1 VLPLSTVL
9 SSLVNFL
16 LALPVFLVVALASG
30 HRLTEALL
38 LLPVVIVIQTV
49 FSAGIAFFLAT
60 LNVYYRDTQFILEL
74 GMLALFFLT
83 PIWYDLSTVTTSSN
97 GVWLRRLNPMASIV
111 NMYQDLMYKGVA
123 TNADFI
129 LRTAATA
136 TATSF
141 TAQKPPADEGPA
153 WWKPPSRLSAGR
165 RIRRASRAASMVAP
179 VASRIVSRS
188 SSAGTSDGST
198 PKMAASDSGRESDSR
213 CSGVWTRPSSSKV
226 ARRGVR
232 KQRGPSIPDA
242 RSHQAAKSA
251 RRGSSPA
258 ETSMPESGSRK
269 RGS

>member
-1 VLPLSTVL
+1 MRGLIADAREIWSYRSLLYMLVVRDIKSRYRNSVLGVLWSFLQPLGMMLVMTLVSGVVNASTRPNWHIYVLSGLLAWNFFSASVVSGAGSVIANAALVKKIYFPRAVLPLSTVL
-9 SSLVNFL
+9 SSLVNFV
-16 LALPVFLVVALASG
+16 LALPVFLAVALVSG
-30 HRLTEALL
+30 HRLTDALL

-136 TATSF
+136 LVVLVAGYLVF
-141 TAQKPPADEGPA
+141 
-153 WWKPPSRLSAGR
+153 RRYSANFGEE
-165 RIRRASRAASMVAP
+165 V
-179 VASRIVSRS
+179 
-188 SSAGTSDGST
+188 
-198 PKMAASDSGRESDSR
+198 
-213 CSGVWTRPSSSKV
+213 
-226 ARRGVR
+226 
-232 KQRGPSIPDA
+232 
-242 RSHQAAKSA
+242 
-251 RRGSSPA
+251 
-258 ETSMPESGSRK
+258 
-269 RGS
+269 

>member
-1 VLPLSTVL
+1 MRGLVADAREIWSYRSLLYMLVVRDIKSRYRNSVLGVLWSFLQPLGMMLVMTLVSGVVNASTRPNWHVYVLAGLLAWNFFSASVVSGTGSVIANAALVKKIYFPRAVLPLSTVL

-38 LLPVVIVIQTV
+38 LLPVVIAIQTV

-129 LRTAATA
+129 LRTAVTA
-136 TATSF
+136 LIVLVAGYLVF
-141 TAQKPPADEGPA
+141 
-153 WWKPPSRLSAGR
+153 RRYSANFGEE
-165 RIRRASRAASMVAP
+165 V
-179 VASRIVSRS
+179 
-188 SSAGTSDGST
+188 
-198 PKMAASDSGRESDSR
+198 
-213 CSGVWTRPSSSKV
+213 
-226 ARRGVR
+226 
-232 KQRGPSIPDA
+232 
-242 RSHQAAKSA
+242 
-251 RRGSSPA
+251 
-258 ETSMPESGSRK
+258 
-269 RGS
+269 